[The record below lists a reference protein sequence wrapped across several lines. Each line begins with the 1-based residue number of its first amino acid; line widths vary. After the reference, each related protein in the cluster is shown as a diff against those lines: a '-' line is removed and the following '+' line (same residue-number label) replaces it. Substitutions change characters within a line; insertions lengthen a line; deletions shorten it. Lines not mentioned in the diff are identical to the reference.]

1 MTQPG
6 PHVFGNFRRGLWVA
20 STSNKTPQE
29 LTDKLTHFLPRLR
42 GAIPNLTDIFLPPE
56 ATTSHR
62 AQVLGAGFFHSMYDV
77 AHGLSAVAFADSALK
92 RHSAQ
97 KAGALELNFEGSGIG
112 GDWNLASY
120 IATSIGRVRQSKPNL
135 PVRCNVV
142 PYKGAY
148 LPIELLNEDGNL
160 FLCVQNYGGNMDALY
175 AGDDVRDEVVAY
187 GVLPHKVTVM
197 HAIACAQKVGGP
209 RAVTLPQVRNRGAF
223 YIDDLLLDAGLI

>member
-20 STSNKTPQE
+20 SSAN
-29 LTDKLTHFLPRLR
+29 LTDKLVHFLPRLR

-62 AQVLGAGFFHSMYDV
+62 AQVLAAGFFHSMYDV
-77 AHGLSAVAFADSALK
+77 AHGRGPVAFADAALK
-92 RHSAQ
+92 RHGTQ

-112 GDWNLASY
+112 GDWQLAEY
-120 IATSIGRVRQSKPNL
+120 MAKTIARVRQSKPNL

-175 AGDDVRDEVVAY
+175 AGEDVRDEVIAY
-187 GVLPHKVTVM
+187 GVLPHKVSVM
-197 HAIACAQKVGGP
+197 HAVMCAQRVGGQ
-209 RAVTLPQVRNRGAF
+209 RYVTLPQVRNRGAF